1 MVGGFEMAYK
11 IEEMK
16 HGHISKVVEVHLAGF
31 LGFFL
36 TFLGPSFLR
45 ELYSSLIE
53 DPYGVC
59 LVALEAD
66 EVVGFAAGTSRSS
79 GIYSRLMRQRLIRFA
94 LAVLP
99 AVLKKPTIIPR
110 LLRGVTDPQSQPAS
124 DEKRG
129 RLMSIA
135 VDPQQQ
141 GKGIG
146 KLLVSEFLE
155 LASQRGARQVDLT
168 TDKVDNQPTNL
179 FYQRLGFIIERS
191 YTTPEGREMNQYLID
206 LE

>member
-1 MVGGFEMAYK
+1 MNQ
-11 IEEMK
+11 
-16 HGHISKVVEVHLAGF
+16 GHVPQVVDVHLAGF
-31 LGFFL
+31 AGFFL
-36 TFLGPSFLR
+36 SFLGPSFLR
-45 ELYSSLIE
+45 ELYSSLIG

-59 LVALEAD
+59 LVALDAAD
-66 EVVGFAAGTSRSS
+66 EVVGFAAGTSKSS
-79 GIYSRLMRQRLIRFA
+79 GVYSRLLRQRLIPFA

-99 AVLKKPTIIPR
+99 AILKKPAILPR
-110 LLRGVTDPQSQPAS
+110 LWRGITNPQSQPAS
-124 DEKRG
+124 DQKRG

-135 VDPQQQ
+135 VDPPQQ

-146 KLLVSEFLE
+146 KLLVKDFLE
-155 LASQRGARQVDLT
+155 LISQRGVHQVDLT
-168 TDKVDNQPTNL
+168 TDKVDNQATNL